1 MAIRPVL
8 KIFALPF
15 MLVAGVLYSVI
26 KFFVI
31 ASGTVLGI
39 LSELV
44 FLIAPGILF
53 SVGLWSGTSWMAA
66 DFLISPYGLPMLA
79 AWLTARQRGLCD
91 HLSPEA
97 VFFPVRSRRKR
108 SIDWTGACAEIYE
121 RRSRLCCLYARRQ
134 TPYHSH
140 IIFNSTTLD

>member
-15 MLVAGVLYSVI
+15 MLVVGVLYSVI

-53 SVGLWSGTSWMAA
+53 SVGLWSGTAWMAA
-66 DFLISPYGLPMLA
+66 DFLIIPYGLPMLA
-79 AWLTARQRGLCD
+79 AG
-91 HLSPEA
+91 
-97 VFFPVRSRRKR
+97 
-108 SIDWTGACAEIYE
+108 
-121 RRSRLCCLYARRQ
+121 
-134 TPYHSH
+134 
-140 IIFNSTTLD
+140 